1 LPHPFRP
8 CLAAACGEHIVLSN
22 LSDVFQSQLHK
33 GESIMKST
41 NTNTDKKQNSEE
53 KSAKKRRQHVYD
65 YYLSRRFGR

>member
-1 LPHPFRP
+1 
-8 CLAAACGEHIVLSN
+8 
-22 LSDVFQSQLHK
+22 
-33 GESIMKST
+33 MKST